1 MTYKLIIRKD
11 DEVGK
16 WELAVFDSENI
27 EDKSYDDC
35 MDVFFEL
42 MFMHNVKGK
51 RLKIIDNS
59 KDISEMNE
67 GS

>member
-11 DEVGK
+11 DEMGK

-27 EDKSYDDC
+27 EDKSYEEC
-35 MDVFFEL
+35 MAVSFEL
-42 MFMHNVKGK
+42 MFMDRVWGK
-51 RLKIIDNS
+51 RLKIIDNN

>member
-11 DEVGK
+11 DGFGK

-27 EDKSYDDC
+27 EDESYEIC
-35 MDVFFEL
+35 MNVFYDL
-42 MFMHNVKGK
+42 MFMHDVKGK

-59 KDISEMNE
+59 KDIDSLNI
-67 GS
+67 

>member
-42 MFMHNVKGK
+42 MFMDNVKGK